1 MRSDMIV
8 SKGSRSIRRDDGL
21 GIVTVIMVMAVLTAL
36 ATTGVTVAVNNLG
49 NARSDRQSL
58 SALASSEAGVAQAI
72 QKLRGGAL
80 STLTCTEPVAGV
92 APGTTCQGA
101 GPSWISATNPMQVN
115 IDGTTGTCGTGS
127 VNNCF
132 RVWIG
137 TVSPYVP
144 KCAARI
150 ADVSAQCFGVYRIHS
165 TGVVG
170 SGPGARAVAVD
181 VRAAP
186 YPFPIGV
193 FSESFSGNGNVGV
206 HHESLF
212 SNGCVTNRQRDD
224 QNGSGFRFQWD
235 NGAGRPVLDTVYD
248 QPVAA
253 HATGSISTSN
263 NSCGFGSGGG
273 PIHLD
278 QVGQTTTPRLCNT
291 QFKYD
296 QDVNGG
302 ALTAGDGCY
311 GAYTKANGAP
321 YPTTSTFTSAD
332 LQKYGYRPRGLTDA
346 QYDALRTQ
354 AQGQDT
360 YNPTSGSISATLS
373 GLYTA
378 GIVSPVLF
386 WDNGNVALNLSNIP
400 AVFKRNVNPVTCT
413 VGSLTI
419 VVINGNLSYSGG
431 NTAPYLVASTF
442 VPDGTLT
449 GLGGFNNIGTVF
461 ANVIDLGGNPDYY
474 MDSCFA
480 DNPPGA
486 TLDVQV
492 MKWREDDGKDI
503 N

>member
-1 MRSDMIV
+1 MTRW
-8 SKGSRSIRRDDGL
+8 KHPRSIGRDDGL

-80 STLTCTEPVAGV
+80 STLTCTEPAAGWV
-92 APGTTCQGA
+92 LPAVPGPDCTGA
-101 GPSWISATNPMQVN
+101 GPSWTSRTNPMQVN
-115 IDGTTGTCGTGS
+115 IDGTTGTCGSGS
-127 VNNCF
+127 ANNCY
-132 RVWIG
+132 RVWIS
-137 TVSPYVP
+137 TISKYQA

-150 ADVSAQCFGVYRIHS
+150 ADVSAACFGVYRIHS

-181 VRAAP
+181 VKAAP

-193 FSESFSGNGNVGV
+193 FTETFSGNGAIGL
-206 HHESLF
+206 HHESIF
-212 SNGCVTNRQRDD
+212 TNGCVSNRQRDD
-224 QNGSGFRFQWD
+224 QPGSGFQFEYD
-235 NGAGRPVLDTVYD
+235 SVAGRPVLDTVYD

-253 HATGSISTSN
+253 HATGSITTSN
-263 NSCGFGSGGG
+263 NSACGSGSGGG
-273 PIHLD
+273 PIHK
-278 QVGQTTTPRLCNT
+278 VGSTTTSRPCND

-296 QDVNGG
+296 QD
-302 ALTAGDGCY
+302 GDGGDLTGFPACY
-311 GAYTKANGAP
+311 GAYTKVNGTP
-321 YPTTSTFTSAD
+321 YPTTSKFTSDD

-354 AQGQDT
+354 AQAQNT
-360 YNPTSGSISATLS
+360 YNRTPASVTTTLS
-373 GLYTA
+373 SLYAA

-386 WDNGNVALNLSNIP
+386 WDNGNVDMNVGDIP
-400 AVFKRNVNPVTCT
+400 AVFRRLPNPGACSI
-413 VGSLTI
+413 GSVTI
-419 VVINGNLSYSGG
+419 VVATGGLKFTGG
-431 NTAPYLVASTF
+431 NISPYLVSSIF
-442 VPDGTLT
+442 VPDGTLI
-449 GLGGFNNIGTVF
+449 GQGGFNNIGTVF
-461 ANVIDLGGNPDYY
+461 AKTIDLGGNPDFH

-486 TLDVQV
+486 TIDVEV
-492 MKWREDDGKDI
+492 AKWREDDGKDI